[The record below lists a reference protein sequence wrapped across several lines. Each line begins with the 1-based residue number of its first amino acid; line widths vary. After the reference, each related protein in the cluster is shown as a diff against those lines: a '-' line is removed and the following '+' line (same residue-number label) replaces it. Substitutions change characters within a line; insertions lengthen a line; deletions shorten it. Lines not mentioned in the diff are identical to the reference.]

1 MIDANVFPKLIE
13 ILATGENSTRNEIAW
28 AICNLT
34 SCGTPD
40 QIRCLVELNV
50 IPPFCY
56 LLTLADSEQAV
67 EAALKTLENILKLSE
82 LNETS
87 NPYAMKIRE
96 CDGLDKIERLNSHQN
111 ENISHKAAI
120 LIENFFSQ

>member
-13 ILATGENSTRNEIAW
+13 ILATGGKSTKREAVW
-28 AICNLT
+28 AVANLT

-96 CDGLDKIERLNSHQN
+96 CDGTIK
-111 ENISHKAAI
+111 
-120 LIENFFSQ
+120 LIKNDQKNCIR